1 VLFDGEVSGDE
12 SYGYE
17 ITATIADD
25 FGAGIF
31 KVSAPFEAPFG
42 HLNLLGDIQGLLISV
57 DTKYDL
63 GSGQNFESYY
73 NYKFSGKAVGTQEN
87 CGSLRQKS

>member
-17 ITATIADD
+17 ITATISDD

-31 KVSAPFEAPFG
+31 KVSAPSEAPFG
-42 HLNLLGDIQGLLISV
+42 HLNLLVLCPRNTLTQTVDLLE
-57 DTKYDL
+57 D
-63 GSGQNFESYY
+63 
-73 NYKFSGKAVGTQEN
+73 
-87 CGSLRQKS
+87 